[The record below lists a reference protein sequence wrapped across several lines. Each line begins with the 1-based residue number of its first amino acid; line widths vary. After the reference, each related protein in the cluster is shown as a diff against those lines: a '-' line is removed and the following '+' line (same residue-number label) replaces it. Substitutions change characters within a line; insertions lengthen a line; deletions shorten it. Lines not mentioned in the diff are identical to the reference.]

1 MKEKKVAD
9 IASGEKLILVKKVA
23 AQSEKKP
30 NLNTI
35 MRKSFARSLATL
47 PIISLLLLNF
57 TQKADAQIYSEA
69 TTVTFQVCNTIMNM
83 HDADPENVELT
94 IGRRECNARA
104 YNAQLCTASGGA
116 FADCWNY
123 YYPVAVD
130 LELDELVAI
139 IQNNQ

>member
-1 MKEKKVAD
+1 MK
-9 IASGEKLILVKKVA
+9 
-23 AQSEKKP
+23 
-30 NLNTI
+30 
-35 MRKSFARSLATL
+35 KSLPRVLATL
-47 PIISLLLLNF
+47 PMISLLLLNF
-57 TQKADAQIYSEA
+57 TQKADAQIYSDA
-69 TTVTFQVCNTIMNM
+69 TITTMQICNTIMNM

-116 FADCWNY
+116 FADYWNY

-130 LELDELVAI
+130 LEIDELVAI